1 MKNGFGEVL
10 MSEERE
16 APDLE
21 KLESELKLRGFSERT
36 IEAYL
41 FHNKKFLD
49 FIGNKDINTI
59 NSENIKGYLSHL
71 ISKKKSTSTI
81 ALVKAA
87 LKFYYDDLLK
97 KSIVDFK
104 TPKVYKK
111 LPVVLTKDEVKR
123 IIEAAPT
130 EKSKL
135 MIKLIYS
142 SGIRLSECINLK
154 INDLEF
160 EEKIGWVRQ
169 GKGKKDRMFI
179 LSDNVIDDVKNF
191 IKDKNKDDYVLTNKR
206 GERLSARNIQK
217 IVKRAAQ
224 KANITKDVHVH
235 TLRHS
240 FATHLLENGTDIR
253 KIQELLGH
261 TNLQTTQIYTKVS
274 TEELKKVKSPLDS
287 I

>member
-1 MKNGFGEVL
+1 MLK
-10 MSEERE
+10 
-16 APDLE
+16 
-21 KLESELKLRGFSERT
+21 KLESELRLRGFSERT
-36 IEAYL
+36 IKSYL

-49 FIGNKDINTI
+49 FIGDKDINDI
-59 NSENIKGYLSHL
+59 NSDDIKSYLSHL
-71 ISKKKSTSTI
+71 ISKKKSTSTV

-87 LKFYYDDLLK
+87 LKFHYDDLLK
-97 KSIVDFK
+97 KNIVDFK
-104 TPKVYKK
+104 TPKISKK
-111 LPVVLTKDEVKR
+111 LPVVLTKEEIKK
-123 IIEAAPT
+123 IIKAAPT

-154 INDLEF
+154 INDLEL
-160 EEKIGWVRQ
+160 EEKIGWVRA

-179 LSDNVIDDVKNF
+179 LSDNVIEGIKEF
-191 IKDKNKDDYVLTNKR
+191 IEDKDKDNYLFTNKK
-206 GERLSARNIQK
+206 GEKLSARNIQK
-217 IVKRAAQ
+217 IVKRAAK
-224 KANITKDVHVH
+224 KAELTKDVHVH

-261 TNLQTTQIYTKVS
+261 ANLQTTQIYTKVS

-287 I
+287 L